1 MIFALAI
8 SLCMAAIKILDII
21 LVKIGAIP
29 SGSIGIFGAITSQV
43 RLVFTSD
50 VMQWLKNTCSVM
62 YFFFPKSMIM
72 ILLGACVAILAIRLA
87 LSLFNLIW
95 P

>member
-1 MIFALAI
+1 MIVALAL
-8 SLCMAAIKILDII
+8 SLCIAAIHILDMV
-21 LVKIGAIP
+21 LVKLGAIP

-50 VMQWLKNTCSVM
+50 LMNWLRNTCSLM
-62 YFFFPKSMIM
+62 YFFFPKSMI
-72 ILLGACVAILAIRLA
+72 ITIISVCAVLLLMRLA
-87 LSLFNLIW
+87 FSLFNLIW